1 MNDEVKACASQ
12 LEALSI
18 ERRRLEVVGLRDTP
32 EYDEI
37 AAEWDRARIAHY
49 EARTRADD
57 DPDTFKAEMEYV
69 GFTPISEEDY
79 PGFLIEREEA
89 EKNMQAVL
97 SGNFDGEYPPAVIRS
112 SAQRRDIH
120 AHGFSSPALH
130 LNTVRS
136 VLLNWLIPIFIAG
149 CP

>member
-1 MNDEVKACASQ
+1 MFDHGAGPTRISMNEGRGPWDEESMNDEVKACASQ

-37 AAEWDRARIAHY
+37 AAKWDRARIAHY
-49 EARTRADD
+49 EARTRAGD

-69 GFTPISEEDY
+69 GFTPISEEGY
-79 PGFLIEREEA
+79 PGFLIEHEEA

-97 SGNFDGEYPPAVIRS
+97 SGSFDGEYPPAVIR
-112 SAQRRDIH
+112 
-120 AHGFSSPALH
+120 
-130 LNTVRS
+130 
-136 VLLNWLIPIFIAG
+136 
-149 CP
+149 